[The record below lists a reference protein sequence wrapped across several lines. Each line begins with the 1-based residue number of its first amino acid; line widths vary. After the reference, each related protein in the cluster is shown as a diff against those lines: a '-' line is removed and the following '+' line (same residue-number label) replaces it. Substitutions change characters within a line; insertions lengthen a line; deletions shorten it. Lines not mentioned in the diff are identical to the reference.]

1 MNVARSPRDC
11 SSGFSIGPPGVDMRV
26 GGPFFASLSALGLRT
41 ICPGGSNMKWIV
53 LGCAT
58 LVAGC
63 ANFPSMDDRS
73 FPGAGQSAVDERR
86 ESRALE
92 LAESNCVSHGKDVE
106 AGRVE
111 GQTVYDCV
119 ER

>member
-1 MNVARSPRDC
+1 
-11 SSGFSIGPPGVDMRV
+11 
-26 GGPFFASLSALGLRT
+26 
-41 ICPGGSNMKWIV
+41 MKWIV
-53 LGCAT
+53 LACAT

-63 ANFPSMDDRS
+63 ANSPTTDNRS
-73 FPGAGQSAVDERR
+73 FPGGGQPAVNERR

-92 LAESNCVSHGKDVE
+92 LAESNCVSQGKNVE